1 VVKEGLSFKVLKFLN
16 KKSIKKENKKWKI
29 QNIRIIPIF
38 TPLTIALEK
47 VRSHYSPAN
56 TPV

>member
-1 VVKEGLSFKVLKFLN
+1 VKEGLSFKVLKFLN
-16 KKSIKKENKKWKI
+16 KKSTKKENKKWKI

-47 VRSHYSPAN
+47 VRSHYSPAH